1 MSLAEIKAIFTLR
14 FTILVTGLMAA
25 TLALCLGLSVQSIQ
39 LSYESKQA
47 TEDMETMKQQ
57 RDWLKAQVEKESNP
71 TELARKA
78 RKLGMLPLKS
88 VARLVVKEDGST
100 EIFGVSELNMEPLPE
115 IAGGGSISGNGQST
129 SPNIVAHPGPAR
141 EGELVPINPPPPVA
155 PPAPAPAPNLPP
167 LPEQEPINEQPHPLP
182 PIGSPPA

>member
-14 FTILVTGLMAA
+14 FTILVTGLMAT

-47 TEDMETMKQQ
+47 TEDMETMRQQ

-78 RKLGMLPLKS
+78 RELGMFPLKS

-155 PPAPAPAPNLPP
+155 PAPAPNLPP